1 MLSLGRW
8 SCRIPAGFLVSCCT
22 QVPLLYSSSSSPT
35 GHSPSSARSSIPVRL
50 TLTFFTFAV
59 LQPQIALV
67 WAVAL
72 SLAATQ
78 AVTFCFPFLRVLRC
92 FSSPG
97 TFPVKQD
104 DLIGRVPPFGYRRVF
119 ASLQLAAA
127 FRSLARPSSVASGQA
142 FSLRPSFLDQLSS
155 LYNCVFR
162 DIYLHELFK
171 HYCLTS
177 VLSSTCVLDLLLYHA
192 SLFKDLWESFSQNQ
206 TEYLFIYSLYT

>member
-97 TFPVKQD
+97 TSPVA
-104 DLIGRVPPFGYRRVF
+104 RMT
-119 ASLQLAAA
+119 
-127 FRSLARPSSVASGQA
+127 SLAGFPHSDIGGSLLPYSLPPLFAVWRVLLQSRVARHSPCA
-142 FSLRPSFLDQLSS
+142 LHSLIS
-155 LYNCVFR
+155 L
-162 DIYLHELFK
+162 
-171 HYCLTS
+171 
-177 VLSSTCVLDLLLYHA
+177 VLSIIV
-192 SLFKDLWESFSQNQ
+192 FS
-206 TEYLFIYSLYT
+206 EICIYMNCLNITV